1 MGNPQNTPR
10 LPAKPIVTIW
20 RQRTGVTVMA
30 VLILFLCSC
39 VTPPKKADKPAQP
52 VRKAETQ
59 KPELRELVMPQKGAA
74 SFAAQ
79 KTYTLQMRD
88 ADIQDLL
95 LAFSREI
102 NANIVVDPK
111 ISGRVTI
118 DLKGVTLEQV
128 LDVICGQLGLEYK
141 REGNL
146 IKVFKPSLDTRI
158 FYVDYITT
166 VRKGK
171 GLATGGVGGRT
182 TGSQQGSGY
191 GPNTGYSSN
200 SDQSTTGYSEVST
213 ADESDLWK
221 ELDKGLQSIK
231 SPEGTIIVHKSSN
244 TILVKDYPAQIRR
257 IAEYLELV
265 TGSVQRQVLI
275 EAQIVEVFLDDTF
288 QAGIDWG
295 YIQSLPQMSNLSWG
309 LASKG
314 VSPWLGYTGSTN
326 TSQGSSGG
334 SSSNTQ
340 VQSIPGSILV
350 KPFGGVFRIGGP
362 DQIVALNDI
371 VEALST
377 QGDVNI
383 ISSPKISTLN
393 NQPAII
399 KVAREDPYFQTTQT
413 TVYGQSDTTTQ
424 VNFIS
429 IGVILAVTPQIG
441 ADGTITLTIHPSVTD
456 KVGEAT
462 SVQGDKVP
470 IVDVRETDT
479 VVRVNNR
486 ETILFAGLMQN
497 KTTENVIAVPLL
509 SEIPWLGYLFKH
521 TSREVR
527 KTELVVMLTP
537 KIVTNENMREIA
549 APELQ
554 RLEKLKQSTSK

>member
-1 MGNPQNTPR
+1 MGNPQSTP
-10 LPAKPIVTIW
+10 LIPGKTFLHIGH
-20 RQRTGVTVMA
+20 QHTGIIIFS
-30 VLILFLCSC
+30 VLMLFLCSC
-39 VTPPKKADKPAQP
+39 ATPPKKAEKPSTPGPQ
-52 VRKAETQ
+52 AETL
-59 KPELRELVMPQKGAA
+59 KPDLKEIVMPQKGATLV
-74 SFAAQ
+74 SSQ

-128 LDVICGQLGLEYK
+128 LDVVCGQLNLEYR

-158 FYVDYITT
+158 FYLDYITT

-171 GLATGGVGGRT
+171 GLASGGIGGRT
-182 TGSQQGSGY
+182 STGTQGQGSAGA
-191 GPNTGYSSN
+191 G
-200 SDQSTTGYSEVST
+200 SDQASTGYSEVST

-221 ELDKGLQSIK
+221 EIDKGLQSLK
-231 SPEGTIIVHKSSN
+231 SPDGTIIVHKTSN
-244 TILVKDYPAQIRR
+244 TVLVKDYPAQLRR
-257 IAEYLELV
+257 IAQYLEMV

-275 EAQIVEVFLDDTF
+275 EAQIIEVYLQDSF

-309 LASKG
+309 LATNG
-314 VSPWLGYTGSTN
+314 ASPWLGYTGSSNTN
-326 TSQGSSGG
+326 QGGG
-334 SSSNTQ
+334 SGTGSQT
-340 VQSIPGSILV
+340 QSIPGAWMV
-350 KPFGGVFRIGGP
+350 KPFGGVFRIGGA

-371 VEALST
+371 IEALST

-399 KVAREDPYFQTTQT
+399 KVAREDPYFQTTRQ
-413 TVYGQSDTTTQ
+413 TVYGESNTTTE

-429 IGVILAVTPQIG
+429 IGVVLAVTPQIG
-441 ADGTITLTIHPSVTD
+441 SDGTITLTIHPSVTD

-479 VVRVNNR
+479 VVRVNDR
-486 ETILFAGLMQN
+486 QTILFAGLMQN
-497 KTTENVIAVPLL
+497 KVTEDVIAVPLV

-527 KTELVVMLTP
+527 KTELVIMLTP
-537 KIVTNENMREIA
+537 KVVTSENMREIA
-549 APELQ
+549 APEQQ
-554 RLEKLKQSTSK
+554 RLEKLKQSTSQ

>member
-1 MGNPQNTPR
+1 MGNPQSTPR
-10 LPAKPIVTIW
+10 LPAQTLLNIW
-20 RQRTGVTVMA
+20 QQRTGIIIFS
-30 VLILFLCSC
+30 VLILFVCSC
-39 VTPPKKADKPAQP
+39 VTPPKKAAKPSPPA
-52 VRKAETQ
+52 RKAETP
-59 KPELRELVMPQKGAA
+59 KPELKEIVMPQKGATLV
-74 SFAAQ
+74 SSQ

-128 LDVICGQLGLEYK
+128 LDVVCGQLNLEYK

-158 FYVDYITT
+158 FFLDYITT

-171 GLATGGVGGRT
+171 GLASGGVGGRSSSGT
-182 TGSQQGSGY
+182 QGSGS
-191 GPNTGYSSN
+191 GTSAG
-200 SDQSTTGYSEVST
+200 STSGSEQTSAGYSEVTT

-221 ELDKGLQSIK
+221 DIDKGLQSLK
-231 SPEGTIIVHKSSN
+231 STDGVIIVHKTSN
-244 TILVKDYPAQIRR
+244 TVLVKDYPAQIRK

-275 EAQIVEVFLDDTF
+275 EAQIIEVYLDNTF
-288 QAGIDWG
+288 KAGIDWG

-309 LASKG
+309 LATNG
-314 VSPWLGYTGSTN
+314 ASPWLGYPGSTN
-326 TSQGSSGG
+326 TNQGSSGSSGTG
-334 SSSNTQ
+334 SQTQ
-340 VQSIPGSILV
+340 PIPGDWKV
-350 KPFGGVFRIGGP
+350 KPFGGIFRIGGP

-371 VEALST
+371 IEALST

-399 KVAREDPYFQTTQT
+399 KVAREDPYFQTTRQ
-413 TVYGQSDTTTQ
+413 TVYGESNTTTE

-429 IGVILAVTPQIG
+429 IGVVLAVTPQIG
-441 ADGTITLTIHPSVTD
+441 SDGIITLTIHPSVTD

-479 VVRVNNR
+479 VVRVNDR
-486 ETILFAGLMQN
+486 QTILFAGLMQN
-497 KTTENVIAVPLL
+497 KVTEDVIAVPLV

-527 KTELVVMLTP
+527 KTELVIMLTP
-537 KIVTNENMREIA
+537 KVVTSENMRELA
-549 APELQ
+549 APEQQ
-554 RLEKLKQSTSK
+554 RLEK

>member
-1 MGNPQNTPR
+1 MGNPQSTPPVSANIFFATAR
-10 LPAKPIVTIW
+10 RHGGILLV
-20 RQRTGVTVMA
+20 VA
-30 VLILFLCSC
+30 VILFLCSC
-39 VTPPKKADKPAQP
+39 VTPPKKAEKPSPPQP
-52 VRKAETQ
+52 KAETVD
-59 KPELRELVMPQKGAA
+59 PELKEIVMPQKGTS

-79 KTYTLQMRD
+79 KKYSLQMRD
-88 ADIQDLL
+88 AEIQDLL

-111 ISGRVTI
+111 VAGRVTV

-128 LDVICGQLGLEYK
+128 LDVVCGQLNLEYR

-146 IKVFKPSLDTRI
+146 IKVFKPALDTRI
-158 FYVDYITT
+158 FYLDYITT

-171 GLATGGVGGRT
+171 GLASGGIGGRSS
-182 TGSQQGSGY
+182 TGTQGQGSVRAG
-191 GPNTGYSSN
+191 SEQES
-200 SDQSTTGYSEVST
+200 TGYSEVST

-221 ELDKGLQSIK
+221 DIDKGLQSIK
-231 SPEGTIIVHKSSN
+231 SADGTIIVHKTSN
-244 TILVKDYPAQIRR
+244 TVLVKDYPAQLRR
-257 IAEYLELV
+257 IAQYLEMV

-275 EAQIVEVFLDDTF
+275 EAQIIEVYLQDSF

-309 LASKG
+309 LASNG
-314 VSPWLGYTGSTN
+314 ASPWVGYPGSTN
-326 TSQGSSGG
+326 QGDSGSSG
-334 SSSNTQ
+334 SSGQTQ
-340 VQSIPGSILV
+340 DIPGAWKV
-350 KPFGGVFRIGGP
+350 KPFGGIFRIGGA

-371 VEALST
+371 IEALST

-399 KVAREDPYFQTTQT
+399 KVAREDPYFQTTRQ
-413 TVYGQSDTTTQ
+413 TVYGESNTTTE

-429 IGVILAVTPQIG
+429 IGVVLAVTPQIG
-441 ADGTITLTIHPSVTD
+441 SDGTITLTIHPSVTD

-462 SVQGDKVP
+462 SVQGDRVP

-479 VVRVNNR
+479 VVRVSDR
-486 ETILFAGLMQN
+486 QTILFAGLMQN
-497 KTTENVIAVPLL
+497 KVTEDVIAVPLI
-509 SEIPWLGYLFKH
+509 SQIPWLGYLFKH

-537 KIVTNENMREIA
+537 KIVTSENMREIA
-549 APELQ
+549 APEQQ
-554 RLEKLKQSTSK
+554 RLEKLQQ

>member
-1 MGNPQNTPR
+1 MGNIQNTPR
-10 LPAKPIVTIW
+10 SSAKKAVH
-20 RQRTGVTVMA
+20 TGRRHAGITA
-30 VLILFLCSC
+30 VILFMLVLCSC
-39 VTPPKKADKPAQP
+39 VTPPKKAEKPADP
-52 VRKAETQ
+52 VHKAETP
-59 KPELRELVMPQKGAA
+59 KPELREITMPQKGAT
-74 SFAAQ
+74 SSAAQ

-88 ADIQDLL
+88 ADIQDML
-95 LAFSREI
+95 LAFSREV

-111 ISGRVTI
+111 IFGKVTI

-128 LDVICGQLGLEYK
+128 LDVVCSQLNVEYR

-158 FYVDYITT
+158 FYLDYITT

-171 GLATGGVGGRT
+171 GLASGGVGGRT
-182 TGSQQGSGY
+182 STGTQGSAY
-191 GPNTGYSSN
+191 GPSTGYSSG
-200 SDQSTTGYSEVST
+200 SEQSTTGYSEVST

-221 ELDKGLQSIK
+221 ELEKGLQSIK
-231 SPEGTIIVHKSSN
+231 SPDGTIVVHKTSN

-257 IAEYLELV
+257 IAEYLELL

-275 EAQIVEVFLDDTF
+275 EAQIVEVFRDDTF

-309 LASKG
+309 LATKG
-314 VSPWLGYTGSTN
+314 ASPWLGYTGSSNTN
-326 TSQGSSGG
+326 QGSGG
-334 SSSNTQ
+334 SSGSNTQ
-340 VQSIPGSILV
+340 VQSIPGSLTV

-371 VEALST
+371 IEALST

-429 IGVILAVTPQIG
+429 IGVVLAVTPQIG
-441 ADGTITLTIHPSVTD
+441 TDGTITLTIHPSVTD
-456 KVGEAT
+456 KVGEAV

-479 VVRVNNR
+479 VVRVNDR
-486 ETILFAGLMQN
+486 QTILFAGLMQN
-497 KTTENVIAVPLL
+497 KVMENVIAVPLV

-537 KIVTNENMREIA
+537 KIVTSENIREMA
-549 APELQ
+549 APEQL
-554 RLEKLKQSTSK
+554 RLEKLKRETSK

>member
-1 MGNPQNTPR
+1 MGNPQSTPR
-10 LPAKPIVTIW
+10 LPAQTLLNIW
-20 RQRTGVTVMA
+20 QQRTGIIIFS
-30 VLILFLCSC
+30 VLMLFLCSC
-39 VTPPKKADKPAQP
+39 ATPPKKAEKPSTPGPQ
-52 VRKAETQ
+52 AETP
-59 KPELRELVMPQKGAA
+59 KPDLKEIVMPQKGATLV
-74 SFAAQ
+74 SSQ

-128 LDVICGQLGLEYK
+128 LDVVCGQLNLEYK

-158 FYVDYITT
+158 FFLDYITT

-171 GLATGGVGGRT
+171 GLASGGVGGRSSSGT
-182 TGSQQGSGY
+182 QGS
-191 GPNTGYSSN
+191 SSGTSAGSTSG
-200 SDQSTTGYSEVST
+200 SDQTSAGYSEVTT

-221 ELDKGLQSIK
+221 EIDKGLQSLK
-231 SPEGTIIVHKSSN
+231 SPDGAIIVHKTSN
-244 TILVKDYPAQIRR
+244 TVLVKDYPAQIRK

-275 EAQIVEVFLDDTF
+275 EAQIIEVYLQDSF

-309 LASKG
+309 LATNG
-314 VSPWLGYTGSTN
+314 ASPWLGYTGSSNTN
-326 TSQGSSGG
+326 QGGG
-334 SSSNTQ
+334 SGTGSQT
-340 VQSIPGSILV
+340 QSIPGAWMV

-371 VEALST
+371 IEALST

-383 ISSPKISTLN
+383 LSSPKISTLN

-399 KVAREDPYFQTTQT
+399 KVAREDPYFQTTRQ
-413 TVYGQSDTTTQ
+413 TVYGESNTTTE

-429 IGVILAVTPQIG
+429 IGVVLAVTPQIG
-441 ADGTITLTIHPSVTD
+441 SDGTITLTIHPSVTD

-462 SVQGDKVP
+462 SVRGDKVP

-479 VVRVNNR
+479 VVRVNDR
-486 ETILFAGLMQN
+486 QTILFAGLMQN
-497 KTTENVIAVPLL
+497 KVTEDVIAVPLV

-527 KTELVVMLTP
+527 KTELVIMLTP
-537 KIVTNENMREIA
+537 KVVTSENMREIA
-549 APELQ
+549 APEQQ
-554 RLEKLKQSTSK
+554 RLEKLKQSTSQ

>member
-1 MGNPQNTPR
+1 MGNPQSTP
-10 LPAKPIVTIW
+10 PASANIFFDTA
-20 RQRTGVTVMA
+20 RRHTGILLVA
-30 VLILFLCSC
+30 VVIMFLCSC
-39 VTPPKKADKPAQP
+39 VTPPKKAEKPSTPQP
-52 VRKAETQ
+52 KAETVE
-59 KPELRELVMPQKGAA
+59 PELKEIVMPQKGTS

-79 KTYTLQMRD
+79 KKYSLQMRD
-88 ADIQDLL
+88 AEIQDLL

-111 ISGRVTI
+111 VVGRVTI

-128 LDVICGQLGLEYK
+128 LDVVCGQLNLEYR

-158 FYVDYITT
+158 FYLDYITT

-171 GLATGGVGGRT
+171 GLASGGIGGRSS
-182 TGSQQGSGY
+182 TGTQGQGSARAG
-191 GPNTGYSSN
+191 
-200 SDQSTTGYSEVST
+200 SDQESTGYSEVST

-221 ELDKGLQSIK
+221 EIDKGLQSLK
-231 SPEGTIIVHKSSN
+231 SADGTIIVHKTSN
-244 TILVKDYPAQIRR
+244 TVLVKDYPAQLRR
-257 IAEYLELV
+257 IAQYLEMV

-275 EAQIVEVFLDDTF
+275 EAQIIEVYLQDSF

-309 LASKG
+309 LATNG
-314 VSPWLGYTGSTN
+314 ASPWVGYPGS
-326 TSQGSSGG
+326 TSQGDTGSGG
-334 SSSNTQ
+334 QTQ
-340 VQSIPGSILV
+340 DIPGSWKV
-350 KPFGGVFRIGGP
+350 KPFGGIFRIGGA

-371 VEALST
+371 IEALST

-413 TVYGQSDTTTQ
+413 TVYGQSDTTTE

-429 IGVILAVTPQIG
+429 IGVVLSVTPQI
-441 ADGTITLTIHPSVTD
+441 ASDGTITLSIHPSVTD

-462 SVQGDKVP
+462 SAQGDKVP

-479 VVRVNNR
+479 VVRVSDR
-486 ETILFAGLMQN
+486 QTILFAGLMQN
-497 KTTENVIAVPLL
+497 KVTENVIAVPLV

-537 KIVTNENMREIA
+537 KIVTSENMREMTSA
-549 APELQ
+549 EQQ
-554 RLEKLKQSTSK
+554 RLEKLQQ

>member
-1 MGNPQNTPR
+1 MGNPQSTPR
-10 LPAKPIVTIW
+10 LPAQTLLNIW
-20 RQRTGVTVMA
+20 QQRTGIIIFS
-30 VLILFLCSC
+30 VLMLFLCSC
-39 VTPPKKADKPAQP
+39 VTPPKKAEKTSPP
-52 VRKAETQ
+52 ERKAETQ
-59 KPELRELVMPQKGAA
+59 KPELKEIVMPQKGATPF
-74 SFAAQ
+74 SSQ

-102 NANIVVDPK
+102 NANIVVDQK

-118 DLKGVTLEQV
+118 DLRGVTLEQV
-128 LDVICGQLGLEYK
+128 LDVVCGQLNLEYK
-141 REGNL
+141 QEGNL

-158 FYVDYITT
+158 LHLDYITT

-171 GLATGGVGGRT
+171 GLASGGVGGRSSSGT
-182 TGSQQGSGY
+182 QGSGS
-191 GPNTGYSSN
+191 GTSAGSTSGSEQTSSA
-200 SDQSTTGYSEVST
+200 GYSEVTT

-221 ELDKGLQSIK
+221 ELDKGLQSLK
-231 SPEGTIIVHKSSN
+231 SPEGTIIVHKTSN
-244 TILVKDYPAQIRR
+244 TVLVKDYPAQIRK
-257 IAEYLELV
+257 IAQYLELV

-275 EAQIVEVFLDDTF
+275 EAQIIEVYLQDSF

-309 LASKG
+309 LASNG
-314 VSPWLGYTGSTN
+314 TSPWVGYNG
-326 TSQGSSGG
+326 
-334 SSSNTQ
+334 SSNTNQ
-340 VQSIPGSILV
+340 GGGSGTSGQTQPIPGDWKV
-350 KPFGGVFRIGGP
+350 KPFGGIFRLGGT

-371 VEALST
+371 IEALST

-399 KVAREDPYFQTTQT
+399 KVAREDPYFQTTRQT
-413 TVYGQSDTTTQ
+413 VNGESDTTTE

-441 ADGTITLTIHPSVTD
+441 SDGTITLTIHPSVTD
-456 KVGEAT
+456 KVGEAK
-462 SVQGDKVP
+462 SVQGDVVP

-479 VVRVNNR
+479 VVRVNDR
-486 ETILFAGLMQN
+486 QTILFAGLMQN
-497 KTTENVIAVPLL
+497 KVTEDVIAVPLL

-527 KTELVVMLTP
+527 KTELVIMLTP
-537 KIVTNENMREIA
+537 KVVTSENMREIA

-554 RLEKLKQSTSK
+554 RLEKLKQSISK

>member
-1 MGNPQNTPR
+1 M
-10 LPAKPIVTIW
+10 
-20 RQRTGVTVMA
+20 
-30 VLILFLCSC
+30 
-39 VTPPKKADKPAQP
+39 
-52 VRKAETQ
+52 RKAETQ
-59 KPELRELVMPQKGAA
+59 KPELKEIVMPQKGA
-74 SFAAQ
+74 SPFAAQ
-79 KTYTLQMRD
+79 KVYTLQMRD

-111 ISGRVTI
+111 IVGRVTI
-118 DLKGVTLEQV
+118 DLRGVTLEQV
-128 LDVICGQLGLEYK
+128 LDVICGQLNLEYK

-158 FYVDYITT
+158 FYLDYITT

-171 GLATGGVGGRT
+171 GLASGGIGGRSSS
-182 TGSQQGSGY
+182 GSTQGSGS
-191 GPNTGYSSN
+191 GTSAG
-200 SDQSTTGYSEVST
+200 STSGSEQTSAGFSEVTT

-221 ELDKGLQSIK
+221 DIDKGLQSLK
-231 SPEGTIIVHKSSN
+231 SPDGAIIVHKTSN
-244 TILVKDYPAQIRR
+244 TVLVKDYPAHIRK

-275 EAQIVEVFLDDTF
+275 EAQIIEVYLDNTF

-309 LASKG
+309 LASNG
-314 VSPWLGYTGSTN
+314 ASPWVGYPGSTN
-326 TSQGSSGG
+326 SGSSSGG
-334 SSSNTQ
+334 SGTSGQT
-340 VQSIPGSILV
+340 QSIPGDWKV
-350 KPFGGVFRIGGP
+350 KPFGGAFRIGGP

-371 VEALST
+371 IEALST

-399 KVAREDPYFQTTQT
+399 KVAREDPYFQTTRQT
-413 TVYGQSDTTTQ
+413 VNGESDTTTQ

-429 IGVILAVTPQIG
+429 IGVVLAVTPQIG
-441 ADGTITLTIHPSVTD
+441 SDGTITLTIHPSVTD

-462 SVQGDKVP
+462 SVQGDVVP

-479 VVRVNNR
+479 VVRVNDR
-486 ETILFAGLMQN
+486 QTILFAGLMQN
-497 KTTENVIAVPLL
+497 KVTENVIAVPLV

-521 TSREVR
+521 TSREVQ
-527 KTELVVMLTP
+527 KTELVIMLTP
-537 KIVTNENMREIA
+537 KVVTSENMREIA
-549 APELQ
+549 APEQQ
-554 RLEKLKQSTSK
+554 RLEKLKKEISH

>member
-1 MGNPQNTPR
+1 MGNPQSTPR
-10 LPAKPIVTIW
+10 LPAQTLLNIW
-20 RQRTGVTVMA
+20 QQRTGIIIFS
-30 VLILFLCSC
+30 VLMLFLCSC
-39 VTPPKKADKPAQP
+39 VTPPKKAEKPSTPGPQ
-52 VRKAETQ
+52 AETL
-59 KPELRELVMPQKGAA
+59 KPDLKEIVMPQKGATLV
-74 SFAAQ
+74 SSQ

-128 LDVICGQLGLEYK
+128 LDVVCGQLNLEYR

-158 FYVDYITT
+158 FYLDYITT

-171 GLATGGVGGRT
+171 GLASGGIGGRT
-182 TGSQQGSGY
+182 STGTQGQGSAGA
-191 GPNTGYSSN
+191 G
-200 SDQSTTGYSEVST
+200 SDQASTGYSEVST

-221 ELDKGLQSIK
+221 EIDKGLQSLK
-231 SPEGTIIVHKSSN
+231 SPDGTIIVHKTSN
-244 TILVKDYPAQIRR
+244 TVLVKDYPAQLRR
-257 IAEYLELV
+257 IAQYLEMV

-275 EAQIVEVFLDDTF
+275 EAQIIEVYLQDSF

-309 LASKG
+309 LATNG
-314 VSPWLGYTGSTN
+314 ASPWLGYTGSSNTN
-326 TSQGSSGG
+326 QGGG
-334 SSSNTQ
+334 SGTGSQT
-340 VQSIPGSILV
+340 QSIPGAWMV
-350 KPFGGVFRIGGP
+350 KPFGGVFRIGGA

-371 VEALST
+371 IEALST

-399 KVAREDPYFQTTQT
+399 KVAREDPYFQTTRQ
-413 TVYGQSDTTTQ
+413 TVYGESNTTTE

-429 IGVILAVTPQIG
+429 IGVVLAVTPQIG
-441 ADGTITLTIHPSVTD
+441 SDGTITLTIHPSVTD

-479 VVRVNNR
+479 VVRVNDR
-486 ETILFAGLMQN
+486 QTILFAGLMQN
-497 KTTENVIAVPLL
+497 KVTEDVIAVPLV

-527 KTELVVMLTP
+527 KTELVIMLTP
-537 KIVTNENMREIA
+537 KVVTSENMREIA
-549 APELQ
+549 APEQQ
-554 RLEKLKQSTSK
+554 RLEKLKQSTSQ

>member
-1 MGNPQNTPR
+1 MGNLQSTPR
-10 LPAKPIVTIW
+10 LPAQTLLNIW
-20 RQRTGVTVMA
+20 QQHTGIIIFSVFM
-30 VLILFLCSC
+30 LFLCSC
-39 VTPPKKADKPAQP
+39 VTPPKKAEKTSPP
-52 VRKAETQ
+52 VRNAETPRPDL
-59 KPELRELVMPQKGAA
+59 KEIVMPQKGATLV
-74 SFAAQ
+74 SSQ

-128 LDVICGQLGLEYK
+128 LDVICGQLNLEYK

-146 IKVFKPSLDTRI
+146 IKVFKPSLDSRI
-158 FYVDYITT
+158 FILDYITT

-171 GLATGGVGGRT
+171 GLASGGVGGRSSSGST
-182 TGSQQGSGY
+182 TGSAY
-191 GPNTGYSSN
+191 GPSTGAGTGGQESSA
-200 SDQSTTGYSEVST
+200 GYSEVTT

-221 ELDKGLQSIK
+221 DLDKGLQSLK
-231 SPEGTIIVHKSSN
+231 SPDGVIIVHKTSN
-244 TILVKDYPAQIRR
+244 TVLVKDYPAQIRK
-257 IAEYLELV
+257 IAEYLEQV

-275 EAQIVEVFLDDTF
+275 ETQIIEVFLQDSF

-309 LASKG
+309 LASNG
-314 VSPWLGYTGSTN
+314 ASPWVGYPGSTN
-326 TSQGSSGG
+326 QGSSGSSG
-334 SSSNTQ
+334 SSGQT
-340 VQSIPGSILV
+340 QSIPGAWMV
-350 KPFGGVFRIGGP
+350 KPYGGVFRIGGP

-371 VEALST
+371 IEALST

-399 KVAREDPYFQTTQT
+399 KVAREDPYFQTTQQ
-413 TVYGQSDTTTQ
+413 TVYGESNTTTE

-441 ADGTITLTIHPSVTD
+441 SDGTITLTIHPSVTD

-462 SVQGDKVP
+462 SVRGDKVP

-479 VVRVNNR
+479 VVRVNDR
-486 ETILFAGLMQN
+486 QTILFAGLMQN
-497 KTTENVIAVPLL
+497 KVTENVIAVPLV

-527 KTELVVMLTP
+527 KTELVIMLTP
-537 KIVTNENMREIA
+537 KVVTSENMREIA

-554 RLEKLKQSTSK
+554 RLEKLQQAPPK

>member
-1 MGNPQNTPR
+1 MGNPQSTPR
-10 LPAKPIVTIW
+10 LPAQTLLNIW
-20 RQRTGVTVMA
+20 QQRTGIIIFS
-30 VLILFLCSC
+30 VLMLFLCSC
-39 VTPPKKADKPAQP
+39 ATPPKKAEKPSTPGPQ
-52 VRKAETQ
+52 AETP
-59 KPELRELVMPQKGAA
+59 KPDLKEIVMPQKGATPF
-74 SFAAQ
+74 SSQ

-128 LDVICGQLGLEYK
+128 LDVVCGQLNLEYK

-158 FYVDYITT
+158 FFLDYITT

-171 GLATGGVGGRT
+171 GLASGGVGGRSSSGT
-182 TGSQQGSGY
+182 QGS
-191 GPNTGYSSN
+191 SSGTSAGSTSG
-200 SDQSTTGYSEVST
+200 SDQTSAGYSEVTT

-221 ELDKGLQSIK
+221 EIDKGLQSLK
-231 SPEGTIIVHKSSN
+231 SPDGAIIVHKTSN
-244 TILVKDYPAQIRR
+244 TVLVKDYPAQIRK

-275 EAQIVEVFLDDTF
+275 EAQIIEVYLQDSF

-309 LASKG
+309 LATNG
-314 VSPWLGYTGSTN
+314 ASPWLGYTGSSN
-326 TSQGSSGG
+326 QGSSGSSG
-334 SSSNTQ
+334 SSGQT
-340 VQSIPGSILV
+340 QSIPGAWMV

-371 VEALST
+371 IEALST

-399 KVAREDPYFQTTQT
+399 KVAREDPYFQTTRQ
-413 TVYGQSDTTTQ
+413 TVYGESNTTTE

-429 IGVILAVTPQIG
+429 IGVVLAVTPQIG
-441 ADGTITLTIHPSVTD
+441 SDGTITLTIHPSVTD
-456 KVGEAT
+456 KVGEAK
-462 SVQGDKVP
+462 SVQGDVVP

-479 VVRVNNR
+479 VVRVNDR
-486 ETILFAGLMQN
+486 QTILFAGLMQN
-497 KTTENVIAVPLL
+497 KVTENVIAVPLV

-537 KIVTNENMREIA
+537 KIVTSENMREMTSA
-549 APELQ
+549 EQQ
-554 RLEKLKQSTSK
+554 RLEKLQQ